1 MRIRQS
7 SLEFAPAQRKQR
19 VTPSRSTSVGF
30 NKLRIINKALLP
42 LLLIVCAFASSAL
55 AHSLFVVTRL
65 SNAVAVIDT
74 STDQIT
80 TKIPV
85 GDGPV
90 RITMSPD
97 RLKAYVS
104 NGKAGTVSVLDTVA
118 LTTIATIQLG
128 SSSRP
133 QESAVTP
140 DGGRLFLV
148 HQLSPNVTVIDTA
161 TNLVITNVF
170 IGGHQAKDIL
180 FTLDGRFAYI
190 ANYSEGTVN
199 VIDTATYQVTTIPT
213 GAGPRRLAISPSG
226 DRVFV
231 TNNVAASVSVIDTGT
246 QQLIA
251 TIPVGNKPR
260 GIAITPS
267 GDAIYVGNVQGG
279 TVSIIDSSTLTV
291 IDTITI
297 GIKPWEVIIT
307 DDGRLAFVSSS
318 VSGTVS
324 VIDTATRKVIKTLV
338 AGSGSFFSVINP
350 DGNKYYVSNS
360 NDTTVTV
367 IDIPSLTV
375 LGDIPDVGSYP
386 FDMAFGP

>member
-7 SLEFAPAQRKQR
+7 SLEFAPAQRKQG
-19 VTPSRSTSVGF
+19 VTPSRSTSGGF

-65 SNAVAVIDT
+65 SDAVAVIDT
-74 STDQIT
+74 STVQIT

-118 LTTIATIQLG
+118 HTNIATIQLG

-148 HQLSPNVTVIDTA
+148 HQLSP
-161 TNLVITNVF
+161 
-170 IGGHQAKDIL
+170 K
-180 FTLDGRFAYI
+180 
-190 ANYSEGTVN
+190 VN

-213 GAGPRRLAISPSG
+213 AAGPRRLAISPAG

-231 TNNVAASVSVIDTGT
+231 TNNLAASVSVIDTGT

-251 TIPVGNKPR
+251 TIPVGDKPR

-267 GDAIYVGNVQGG
+267 GDAIYVGNVQDG

-297 GIKPWEVIIT
+297 GLKPWQVIIT
-307 DDGRLAFVSSS
+307 EDGTLAFVSSS

-324 VIDTATRKVIKTLV
+324 VIDTATRNVIKTLV
-338 AGSGSFFSVINP
+338 TGSGSFFSVINP
-350 DGNKYYVSNS
+350 DGKKFYVSNS
-360 NDTTVTV
+360 NDTTVSV

-375 LGDIPDVGSYP
+375 LGEILDVGSYP